1 MAAILNL
8 GAKVMSK
15 VKMNAIDEF
24 PTPKFV
30 RIILL
35 FANIVLKMIISF
47 SSKENETG
55 QLIFANNDHQ
65 GSHITFL
72 LAKM

>member
-1 MAAILNL
+1 MATILNL
-8 GAKVMSK
+8 GVKVMSK
-15 VKMNAIDEF
+15 VKMNAIDVF
-24 PTPKFV
+24 PTPKLV
-30 RIILL
+30 RITHL
-35 FANIVLKMIISF
+35 FANIVLKKIISF
-47 SSKENETG
+47 SLEENETG

>member
-8 GAKVMSK
+8 GAKVISK

-24 PTPKFV
+24 PTQKLV

-35 FANIVLKMIISF
+35 FVNIVLKKIISF

-72 LAKM
+72 LAKL

>member
-8 GAKVMSK
+8 GAKVISK

-24 PTPKFV
+24 PTQKLV

-35 FANIVLKMIISF
+35 FVNIVLKKIISF
-47 SSKENETG
+47 SSNQNETG
-55 QLIFANNDHQ
+55 QLIFANNDPQ

>member
-8 GAKVMSK
+8 GAKVMSI

-24 PTPKFV
+24 PTPKLV
-30 RIILL
+30 RITLL
-35 FANIVLKMIISF
+35 FANIVLKKIISF
-47 SSKENETG
+47 SPKENETG
-55 QLIFANNDHQ
+55 QLMFANNDHQ

-72 LAKM
+72 LTKM